1 MLFHFPMFI
10 IFVFSNEKSPCEPLT
25 IPRAHPSTLLNIPFN
40 QILSLHQ
47 LYFLF
52 FGGNIKVIQ

>member
-1 MLFHFPMFI
+1 MLFNFPMFI
-10 IFVFSNEKSPCEPLT
+10 FVFPNEKPSFEPLT
-25 IPRAHPSTLLNIPFN
+25 ILHDHPSTLLNIPFN

-47 LYFLF
+47 LHFLF